1 MNELLKENE
10 EFKNL
15 YNEEEKRCFDRV
27 NGFIACSELE
37 IRNALHYVLHQPL
50 SQKEIELFKRILN
63 LDEDISQLS
72 EEKIEYLV
80 KEKATLNRLS
90 VYDCRFLYEC
100 SLVLD
105 QNDLKKVGSY
115 YHINDY
121 NMNLYIKEGEDSAK
135 SGVNKRQNK
144 YRELIGELENIDNED
159 EIIAYLEGIDLDTTA
174 FKRELCNVLV
184 NYYPGR
190 YEELHDQTVEKI
202 NIYRNYL
209 NEKKSKEREQKKIE
223 KREKELVFAHDTVSK
238 FVHSTNK
245 NINHFCKEKDIDIKE
260 FNKYINLIKEED
272 VDLYADY
279 SDKIEKKKKENYAI
293 IATKIEEVSNYIK
306 NGIVME
312 TGEKRK
318 FDIVDY
324 YMVQK
329 YEPSNFLKIS
339 KGVLNRWDYNDLKL
353 FFSKNKIL
361 DKQQPFYVKG
371 VLEEV
376 TEVDCK
382 KDKNGLPIQ
391 GTGRIVAE
399 EEKLSIMDYL
409 KNNGVPLT
417 SRTYNVAFR
426 RYLNHQLFEQK
437 EINKNNGSK

>member
-1 MNELLKENE
+1 MDELLKENR
-10 EFKNL
+10 EFREL
-15 YNEEEKRCFDRV
+15 YNEEGKRCFDRV

-37 IRNALHYVLHQPL
+37 VRNALHYVLDQSP
-50 SQKEIELFKRILN
+50 SQEELEIFKRN
-63 LDEDISQLS
+63 LSLEGDISHLS
-72 EEKIEYLV
+72 EEEVDHLA

-105 QNDLKKVGSY
+105 KDALEKVASY

-121 NMNLYIKEGEDSAK
+121 NMNLYIKEGESSAK
-135 SGVNKRQNK
+135 SGVNKKLNR
-144 YRELIGELENIDNED
+144 YRELVGELENIED
-159 EIIAYLEGIDLDTTA
+159 EEEIIAYLKEIDLDTTA
-174 FKRELCNVLV
+174 FKRELYNVLV

-209 NEKKSKEREQKKIE
+209 NEKKLKKKAEEDKIKKEIDFP
-223 KREKELVFAHDTVSK
+223 FAHDTVSK
-238 FVHSTNK
+238 FIHSSNTSIK
-245 NINHFCKEKDIDIKE
+245 NFCKSEHLDVKKFD
-260 FNKYINLIKEED
+260 KYVNLIKEGDSE
-272 VDLYADY
+272 LYSDY
-279 SDKIEKKKKENYAI
+279 SDKIEKKRKENYAV
-293 IATKIEEVSNYIK
+293 IAKKIEEVSHYIK

-329 YEPSNFLKIS
+329 YESHDFLKIS
-339 KGVLNRWDYNDLKL
+339 KDVLESEDYSNLKQ
-353 FFSKNKIL
+353 FFSKNKL
-361 DKQQPFYVKG
+361 LEKQKPFYVKG

-382 KDKNGLPIQ
+382 KDKNGFPIQ
-391 GTGRIVAE
+391 GTGRIVTE
-399 EEKLSIMDYL
+399 EEKLSVMDFL
-409 KNNGVPLT
+409 RRNDVPLT

-426 RYLNHQLFEQK
+426 RYLKNQLFNGIDK
-437 EINKNNGSK
+437 RKNNGNR